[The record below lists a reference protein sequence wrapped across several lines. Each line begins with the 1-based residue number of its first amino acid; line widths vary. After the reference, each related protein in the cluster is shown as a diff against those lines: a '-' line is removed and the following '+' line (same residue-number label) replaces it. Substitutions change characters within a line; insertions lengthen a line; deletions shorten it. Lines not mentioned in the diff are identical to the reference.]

1 MIEPIAEQTL
11 NDLLSTIQPWFERD
25 QAFLCDV
32 ARTDLGARLAI
43 ASALLASGRE
53 QEGRMLLESAA
64 SAPKSGD
71 PDQDAARIR
80 ACMEL
85 ADILMDELKYDQ
97 AENLLWEARNEYA
110 NVPELDFLRE
120 EISLLIAQ
128 CRFGQGFIL
137 EAIERAG
144 EILHKLKSMN
154 AGNEQLAKVYQNL
167 GWFHLHKSDIP
178 DALANIRKAMELA
191 PVLDRELVDAG
202 MEAEKAND
210 YEKAIGYYFD
220 AIGYE
225 S

>member
-1 MIEPIAEQTL
+1 MEPISEQTL
-11 NDLLSTIQPWFERD
+11 NDLLNTIQPWFDRE

-43 ASALLASGRE
+43 ASALLASGKE
-53 QEGRMLLESAA
+53 QEGRLLLESVAG
-64 SAPKSGD
+64 APKSTD
-71 PDQDAARIR
+71 SEQEAARIR
-80 ACMEL
+80 ASMEL
-85 ADILMDELKYDQ
+85 ADLLMEELKYDQ
-97 AENLLWEARNEYA
+97 AENLLWVARNEYA
-110 NVPELDFLRE
+110 NVPELEFLRE

-128 CRFGQGFIL
+128 CRFGQGFII
-137 EAIERAG
+137 EAIERTE

-154 AGNEQLAKVYQNL
+154 AGKDQLAKVYQNL

-178 DALANIRKAMELA
+178 NALSHIRQAMELA

-202 MEAEKAND
+202 LEAEKSND
-210 YEKAIGYYFD
+210 YEKAVEYYFD